1 MPPFNIED
9 FRQAIFFRNGV
20 QKNNLFE
27 VSITIPNSL
36 LSLYSTID
44 AKSLTF
50 LCLEG
55 SLPGPAIDAIP
66 INRYGYGL
74 LEKMPF
80 NTVFNDLN
88 YAFICD
94 NAGFIQNFF
103 RAWQRAIQEHS
114 SEGDINTPPKE
125 GPNPAIPSTSPYF
138 VNYKSAPAGVSP
150 LIGTGYATTIMI
162 TTFDSSGNVTDQVTL
177 RQAFPINVADQVH
190 SWEATDQF
198 KIIPVTISYMDV
210 SYNAST
216 YASLLATPQHE
227 VQNSPTP
234 NNSVFASIGN
244 IISGT
249 VSKLTSLV

>member
-1 MPPFNIED
+1 MGFDIES

-27 VSITIPNSL
+27 VSITVPNSL
-36 LSLYSTID
+36 LALYSTID
-44 AKSLTF
+44 AQSLTF

-55 SLPGPAIDAIP
+55 AIPGPAIDAIP

-80 NTVFNDLN
+80 NTVFNDLT

-94 NAGFIQNFF
+94 NSGFITNFF

-114 SEGDINTPPKE
+114 SEGNINTPPNQ
-125 GPNPAIPSTSPYF
+125 GPNPAIPSTNPYF
-138 VNYKSAPAGVSP
+138 VNYKSAAVGTPSA
-150 LIGTGYATTIMI
+150 IGTGYATTVNI
-162 TTFDSSGNVTDQVTL
+162 TTFDSGGKATDQVTL
-177 RQAFPINVADQVH
+177 HQAFPINVADQPH
-190 SWEATDQF
+190 GWDACDQF
-198 KIIPVTISYMDV
+198 KILPVTISYMDV

-216 YASLLATPQHE
+216 YASLLAKPQQE
-227 VQNSPTP
+227 AGNQTP
-234 NNSVFASIGN
+234 NNSILASIGN

-249 VSKLTSLV
+249 ASKLSSII